1 MANVMFYHSFKKN
14 KREKNKANGRHKT
27 GCSRAMSGALA
38 QPEAGA
44 AGRSGGTSWGPGL
57 PSLEGMGHAGLV
69 PGESTLGDTG

>member
-1 MANVMFYHSFKKN
+1 
-14 KREKNKANGRHKT
+14 
-27 GCSRAMSGALA
+27 MSGALA